1 MWIGIGLILGL
12 ICIILSLYVRAMK
25 KQLREWS
32 QELLLTQEASY
43 NRQLTMALFDKDL
56 TELGIQI
63 NHNLDYQKR
72 MKLEA
77 EKSEK
82 NIRQNV
88 ADIAHDLRTPLT
100 VIKGNLQMLKAEE
113 SLSEKGAKYLEI
125 CTEKAEEMHRMA
137 DDFFAL
143 SLLESDM
150 EAVELKR
157 VDLTELL
164 LQFLIRQE
172 AVIRNAGMEPQVH
185 FPSKSIFVLVDE
197 QLMMRVLGNLLNN
210 VLRHGKGDSFQI
222 RLEESK
228 EECIISF
235 VNELDTTQ
243 ELDTEALF
251 DRTYRGNRMRS
262 GSGAGLGL
270 YIVKLLVQRQKGRVF
285 AQIEENTLS
294 ISMGFGIYR

>member
-1 MWIGIGLILGL
+1 MWMGIGLILGL
-12 ICIILSLYVRAMK
+12 LCILLGLYIRAMK

-32 QELLLTQEASY
+32 MELLLTQEASY

-56 TELGIQI
+56 MELGIQI

-77 EKSEK
+77 EKAEK
-82 NIRQNV
+82 SIRQNV

-100 VIKGNLQMLKAEE
+100 VIKGNLQMLTAEE
-113 SLSEKGAKYLEI
+113 SLSEKGVKYLEV
-125 CTEKAEEMHRMA
+125 CAEKTEEMHRMA
-137 DDFFAL
+137 EDFFAL
-143 SLLESDM
+143 SVLESDM

-172 AVIRNAGMEPQVH
+172 AVIRTRGMEPQVH

-197 QLMMRVLGNLLNN
+197 QLMVRVLGNLLNN

-235 VNELDTTQ
+235 VNELDMAQ
-243 ELDTEALF
+243 ELDIDALF

-285 AQIEENTLS
+285 ANVEENTLA
-294 ISMGFGIYR
+294 ISVGFRICR